1 MTVQKTDR
9 WVGANRITL
18 PQALAF
24 ALRNAQR
31 VPDAQAFATEQ
42 YRICVAMGWDFLLS
56 FGQANEESA
65 NLTHS
70 WWVNRLNAVNIGV
83 TGKPSDDAISPT
95 YSSGTE
101 SAQAWAYH
109 LALYLGA
116 QASPVVSGYR
126 HLDPHAT
133 NVEQAGYVGIAKTLE
148 DLTGR
153 WATDPAYGQAIAD
166 RANAINPTASDQGS
180 KPTPAPVA
188 GGGNTPMPTATLN
201 MTQDLIPLP
210 DGIITKIITDAENT
224 AWDVL
229 GQKEVWA
236 FVLHRQ
242 LGTNDGTD
250 QYFRTMAN
258 AHTTGAG
265 GLTEFGQ
272 RATGGEL
279 FLWNSPGGFGGNGVT
294 ANRAPWASGRFN
306 VHGDAYGDGLAF
318 EQKYGLNAING
329 KAAAWEIDG
338 WYNDPW
344 SDAAQQEAAQA
355 CAHFAHNREITY
367 IDFPMFN
374 GVSFTIW
381 HQEITG
387 PAEKICPGPVVMDA
401 TPAWIERVRAIMK
414 TAQTGSSTPVTPS
427 PPPKQPKYAKPH
439 PIVTAS
445 IHAIP
450 YRGSLPV
457 IAAYTPRQ
465 VASDK
470 RRSERAGDS
479 GAEFQDRQAE
489 RRAARLAARGGG
501 SDHLVCVKWRIE
513 APRVGLFLIR
523 ADTSIGRLVSSQAI
537 LDNSREK
544 GMRNVQYQFDV

>member
-1 MTVQKTDR
+1 
-9 WVGANRITL
+9 
-18 PQALAF
+18 
-24 ALRNAQR
+24 
-31 VPDAQAFATEQ
+31 
-42 YRICVAMGWDFLLS
+42 
-56 FGQANEESA
+56 
-65 NLTHS
+65 
-70 WWVNRLNAVNIGV
+70 
-83 TGKPSDDAISPT
+83 
-95 YSSGTE
+95 
-101 SAQAWAYH
+101 
-109 LALYLGA
+109 
-116 QASPVVSGYR
+116 
-126 HLDPHAT
+126 
-133 NVEQAGYVGIAKTLE
+133 
-148 DLTGR
+148 
-153 WATDPAYGQAIAD
+153 
-166 RANAINPTASDQGS
+166 
-180 KPTPAPVA
+180 
-188 GGGNTPMPTATLN
+188 
-201 MTQDLIPLP
+201 
-210 DGIITKIITDAENT
+210 
-224 AWDVL
+224 
-229 GQKEVWA
+229 
-236 FVLHRQ
+236 
-242 LGTNDGTD
+242 
-250 QYFRTMAN
+250 MAN

-279 FLWNSPGGFGGNGVT
+279 FLWNSPGGFGGDGVT

-306 VHGDAYGDGLAF
+306 VHGDSYGDGLAF
-318 EQKYGLNAING
+318 EQKYGVNAING

-470 RRSERAGDS
+470 
-479 GAEFQDRQAE
+479 GAPTGPEIPVLNSKTGKPNVVRPDWLLVAE
-489 RRAARLAARGGG
+489 DQTIWFVSSGG
-501 SDHLVCVKWRIE
+501 SRHPAWAFFSS
-513 APRVGLFLIR
+513 AP
-523 ADTSIGRLVSSQAI
+523 THQ
-537 LDNSREK
+537 
-544 GMRNVQYQFDV
+544 

>member
-166 RANAINPTASDQGS
+166 RANAINPTASDQGAMP
-180 KPTPAPVA
+180 KPTPAPTPGGGTVLYSVA
-188 GGGNTPMPTATLN
+188 GLPGQIELPVPLIQAILPTSQTNQRPGISRQTPGYWVQHETANTNAGADAAMHARYLANGADGSQVSWHFTVDDHQIYQHIPINEVTWQAADGSGPGNMSGVSCELCVNSDGNKARIRANGEALAGAICKALGLGVDRVKRHYDFNAADPNRHHCPDEMMNENYWPTFVN
-201 MTQDLIPLP
+201 NV
-210 DGIITKIITDAENT
+210 GKIITGVTPVPTPTPTPVPKPTPKPKVTYPAGMDAGI
-224 AWDVL
+224 A
-229 GQKEVWA
+229 A
-236 FVLHRQ
+236 
-242 LGTNDGTD
+242 
-250 QYFRTMAN
+250 
-258 AHTTGAG
+258 
-265 GLTEFGQ
+265 
-272 RATGGEL
+272 EL
-279 FLWNSPGGFGGNGVT
+279 FGAVGTWKYAEGGTLSNLWLDYGKANGVWPRLVDVKVAVDSPT
-294 ANRAPWASGRFN
+294 ISRTYWQFSSGVTWWRPNASAPL
-306 VHGDAYGDGLAF
+306 VEL
-318 EQKYGLNAING
+318 
-329 KAAAWEIDG
+329 KAA
-338 WYNDPW
+338 
-344 SDAAQQEAAQA
+344 
-355 CAHFAHNREITY
+355 
-367 IDFPMFN
+367 
-374 GVSFTIW
+374 
-381 HQEITG
+381 
-387 PAEKICPGPVVMDA
+387 
-401 TPAWIERVRAIMK
+401 
-414 TAQTGSSTPVTPS
+414 
-427 PPPKQPKYAKPH
+427 
-439 PIVTAS
+439 
-445 IHAIP
+445 
-450 YRGSLPV
+450 
-457 IAAYTPRQ
+457 
-465 VASDK
+465 
-470 RRSERAGDS
+470 
-479 GAEFQDRQAE
+479 
-489 RRAARLAARGGG
+489 
-501 SDHLVCVKWRIE
+501 
-513 APRVGLFLIR
+513 
-523 ADTSIGRLVSSQAI
+523 
-537 LDNSREK
+537 
-544 GMRNVQYQFDV
+544 